1 MVMSSRPILTV
12 SQLTAEIKTL
22 LERNF
27 EHLWVEG
34 EVSNLRLPGSGHLY
48 FTLKDES
55 AQIRAVMFRMQN
67 RLLKFKPG
75 DGLQVVGYGR
85 LTVYEP
91 RGEYQIVLDYLE
103 PKGLGALQLAFEQ
116 LKEKLSREGLFDPA
130 RKKPLPPLPQ
140 KIGIV
145 TSPTGAAI
153 RDILQ
158 IIDRRFA
165 NVHILLYPVRVQGVG
180 AAQEIA
186 RAIDE
191 LGQWPG
197 LDVMIVGRGGGSLED
212 LWAFNEEPVA
222 RAIHRSPVPVVSAVG
237 HEIDFTI
244 ADFVADLRAPTPSA
258 AAELVVRNK
267 VELVQTLESLARRL
281 SQTVRMKLESRQER
295 LSSLVYRLT
304 DPRKRVSDQRL
315 RLDDLSSRLA
325 TSIQQSLGRRIDRFR
340 MKVESLTLLHPGKRV
355 TDYSHRLSQLHRRLA
370 VVGRSSIRFYR
381 QRVEVAAGRLQSL
394 SPLAVLERGY
404 GIARLLPSREIIRDA
419 SRLKAD
425 DRVNV
430 KVHRGEFVARV
441 EKMSGAEEDP
451 QLFAHTFKKSDK
463 CR

>member
-1 MVMSSRPILTV
+1 MSSRPIYTV
-12 SQLTAEIKTL
+12 SQLTAEVKSL

-34 EVSNLRLPGSGHLY
+34 EISNLRLPSSGHLY

-55 AQIRAVMFRMQN
+55 AQVRGVMFRLQN
-67 RLLKFKPG
+67 RLLKFEPA
-75 DGLQVVGYGR
+75 DGLQVVCYGR

-91 RGEYQIVLDYLE
+91 RGEYQIVVDYME

-116 LKEKLSREGLFDPA
+116 LKEKLSQEGLFDPA
-130 RKKPLPPLPQ
+130 HKKSLPHLPQ

-165 NVHILLYPVRVQGVG
+165 NVHILLYPVRVQGAG

-186 RAIDE
+186 QAIQE
-191 LGQWPG
+191 LNQWPG
-197 LDVMIVGRGGGSLED
+197 IEVLIVGRGGGSLED
-212 LWAFNEEPVA
+212 LWAFNEEIVA
-222 RAIHRSPVPVVSAVG
+222 RAIYSSRVPVISAVG
-237 HEIDFTI
+237 HEVDFTI

-267 VELVQTLESLARRL
+267 VELVQSLESLGRRL
-281 SQTVRMKLESRQER
+281 GNAGLAALEARQER
-295 LSSLVYRLT
+295 LLSLGHRLV
-304 DPRKRVSDQRL
+304 DPRRRLSDQRL
-315 RLDDLSSRLA
+315 RMDDIFFRLSN
-325 TSIQQSLGRRIDRFR
+325 SIQQSLLRKAERLRLKTD
-340 MKVESLTLLHPGKRV
+340 SLILLHPGRRA
-355 TDYSHRLSQLHRRLA
+355 TEHTHRLVQLSRRLTLA
-370 VVGRSSIRFYR
+370 LRVELRFFR
-381 QRVEVAAGRLQSL
+381 QRTEGYMGKLQTL

-404 GIARLLPSREIIRDA
+404 SIARVLPSKKVVRRA
-419 SRLKAD
+419 SMLKAD

-430 KVHRGEFVARV
+430 KVHRGEFIARV
-441 EKMSGAEEDP
+441 EEIGENDP
-451 QLFAHTFKKSDK
+451 DHP
-463 CR
+463 